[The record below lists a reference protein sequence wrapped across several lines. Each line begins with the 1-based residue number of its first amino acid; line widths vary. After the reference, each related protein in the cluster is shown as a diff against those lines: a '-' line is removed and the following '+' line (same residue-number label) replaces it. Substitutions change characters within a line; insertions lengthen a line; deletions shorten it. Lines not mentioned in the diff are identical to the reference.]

1 MTSLAPYSDSTD
13 ADWREL
19 VASRKGRRAPGVLRA
34 GSLAKQALVDAAAHE
49 TSIDEVGRSATF
61 VISTPTPDRSE
72 DVVNPVGVQ
81 LGNYRK
87 NPVVFFD
94 HGFSGIHV
102 PIGKCEDETGNL
114 ALAVSD
120 EGIEATCF
128 FADSTEGEQIF
139 DLVKQG
145 VLRCASINMTPLAYQ
160 IRAEGSSGRPGMQID
175 EWELLE
181 WSIVGIPDNPEA
193 VRKVLAGGRLAG
205 LPICDPILKSLRSL
219 APRLDTGTPGLGGG
233 IFKMGDDSDTDSGM
247 EMSHPDTTISG
258 NPDATLD
265 EDDDGSV
272 VKPPGAKA
280 IEECHAHLKS
290 AHNVL
295 ERHAGMVEQPSVKKC
310 IRKVRDDVKNSM
322 ADLCDCY
329 SKEYADLGTA
339 ALDAD
344 EDQPAI
350 TSKNA
355 VRRLAGQI
363 RTVREL
369 HIRFRRQTNWIRKLK
384 PAEQEAAIVRLQ
396 TEFSRGFDALLRSLS
411 AIHDESTQ
419 TAGDEGSDLVKKLN
433 DRLSLIETKVTA
445 AAGKLLEA
453 IPHRTS

>member
-1 MTSLAPYSDSTD
+1 VTSIAPYFDSPD

-19 VASRKGRRAPGVLRA
+19 VASRKGRRVPGVLRA
-34 GSLAKQALVDAAAHE
+34 GSLEKQALVDAAAHE
-49 TSIDEVGRSATF
+49 TSIDEAGRSATF
-61 VISTPTPDRSE
+61 IISTPTPDRSE
-72 DVVNPVGVQ
+72 DVVNPAGVR

-114 ALAVSD
+114 ALAVTHD
-120 EGIEATCF
+120 GIEATCF

-160 IRAEGSSGRPGMQID
+160 IRAEGSGGRPGMQID

-205 LPICDPILKSLRSL
+205 KPICDPILKSLRSL
-219 APRLDTGTPGLGGG
+219 TPRLQPGAPGLGEG
-233 IFKMGDDSDTDSGM
+233 IFKMGDEGDSDSGM
-247 EMSHPDTTISG
+247 EMSLSETTVSG
-258 NPDATLD
+258 NPDATLN
-265 EDDDGSV
+265 EDDDGAV
-272 VKPPGAKA
+272 IKPPGAKA

-290 AHNVL
+290 AHSVL
-295 ERHAGMVEQPSVKKC
+295 DRHAGMVEQPAVKKC
-310 IRKVRDDVKNSM
+310 LEKARDEIKDSM
-322 ADLCDCY
+322 GDLRECY
-329 SKEYADLGTA
+329 AKEYAERGTHV
-339 ALDAD
+339 LDAD
-344 EDQPAI
+344 EDHPALK
-350 TSKNA
+350 SKNA
-355 VRRLAGQI
+355 VRRLLGQI
-363 RTVREL
+363 RTVRDL
-369 HIRFRRQTNWIRKLK
+369 HIKFRQQTNRIRKLK
-384 PAEQEAAIVRLQ
+384 PTEQEAAVAQLQ
-396 TEFSRGFDALLRSLS
+396 TEFSRRFDALLKSLS
-411 AIHDESTQ
+411 AIHDESTR
-419 TAGDEGSDLVKKLN
+419 TGYDEDFNPVTQLN
-433 DRLSLIETKVTA
+433 ERLSLIETKVTA